1 MTSETLLFSLFRSH
15 SVHNSTIV
23 TRVQRITGRQSACRV
38 ECTSKVGLDEGV
50 GARGRHSFMMSA
62 RDRLGRNNGGLRGAL
77 V

>member
-1 MTSETLLFSLFRSH
+1 M
-15 SVHNSTIV
+15 
-23 TRVQRITGRQSACRV
+23 QGG
-38 ECTSKVGLDEGV
+38 ECTSRNSSKVGLDEGV